1 MESYKAGIL
10 KKICYS
16 TLVYERINKKLKI
29 HFSAEEIEKM
39 ILETLT
45 ETPESQFIKTGK
57 NIYVSN
63 YEKNMRITVN
73 SNTYRLITVDKI
85 KKLNRGCNLQIQ
97 KE

>member
-85 KKLNRGCNLQIQ
+85 KN
-97 KE
+97 

>member
-39 ILETLT
+39 IQETLT

-63 YEKNMRITVN
+63 YEKNMRIAVN

-85 KKLNRGCNLQIQ
+85 KN
-97 KE
+97 